1 MLYMDSAGTTL
12 AARYAEMALADE
24 LFAHYQ
30 YWLGSVIV
38 SDEYETV
45 ISQFVE
51 HASDE
56 EDHATELAVWLSYI
70 PREGKIPYSMAE
82 IGSRGK
88 QECGY
93 IYPSGN
99 IPSSL
104 IADALKGEKCAI
116 KFYTRFLDDIS
127 QVEYYGGG
135 LARSLETILAKEK
148 EHAKDLEKLSNE
160 V

>member
-1 MLYMDSAGTTL
+1 MDTAGPIL
-12 AARYAEMALADE
+12 VAKYAEKALSDE

-38 SDEYETV
+38 PDEYENV

-56 EDHATELAVWLSYI
+56 EDHATELAVWLSHV
-70 PREGKIPYSMAE
+70 PRDGKIPYAMAE